1 MDILVRGCLVAAPTI
16 ELLVDDGGEFWRV
29 TCAGMVREHRQ
40 YWQAYVYWAWA
51 NAVYNV
57 EPESD
62 TPEH

>member
-1 MDILVRGCLVAAPTI
+1 MQALDRGCLVPAPTL

-29 TCAGMVREHRQ
+29 TYAGMVREHRQ

-57 EPESD
+57 KQGPD
-62 TPEH
+62 TLGR